1 MHHAWARRARRP
13 CCEPP
18 LFRDGCRGRLPRDD
32 AGLGRWL
39 RRARARMRGAS
50 AGGRA
55 SVWLGAAGRAGLSDI
70 LDITSREIS
79 AVMGLLGHRNPASI
93 SENCLVSSHDELPI
107 HAMPEKAAE

>member
-1 MHHAWARRARRP
+1 MT
-13 CCEPP
+13 
-18 LFRDGCRGRLPRDD
+18 LIFDGGVRNGEHVVKALAMGADFVMIGR
-32 AGLGRWL
+32 
-39 RRARARMRGAS
+39 S
-50 AGGRA
+50 AMYG
-55 SVWLGAAGRAGLSDI
+55 LGAAGRAGLSDI